1 MTDFNLSYSGQKVV
15 ASKQTQKAHEL
26 LDVLL
31 SLHESDSPVA
41 VETGQMRPQESDLL
55 LVVSLSASAD
65 MATLENVQDSLAES
79 LVDLGVEPDIETA
92 TDSIQIINRI

>member
-1 MTDFNLSYSGQKVV
+1 MTDLNLSYTGQKSVESN
-15 ASKQTQKAHEL
+15 ASKQAHEL

-31 SLHESDSPVA
+31 SVHEAENTIA
-41 VETGQMRPQESDLL
+41 VDTGQMRPHESGLL

-65 MATLENVQDSLAES
+65 MPTLESVETSLAQS

-92 TDSIQIINRI
+92 IESIQINST